1 MLSGE
6 LQRSSSAAKGCVAR
20 SCLVSLWYSSQAVW
34 NIEVKLE
41 VRCCWV
47 FVDIGVIV
55 DKGKSSFAVGALAIC
70 PHGILRVERLLCAMD

>member
-1 MLSGE
+1 
-6 LQRSSSAAKGCVAR
+6 
-20 SCLVSLWYSSQAVW
+20 
-34 NIEVKLE
+34 LE